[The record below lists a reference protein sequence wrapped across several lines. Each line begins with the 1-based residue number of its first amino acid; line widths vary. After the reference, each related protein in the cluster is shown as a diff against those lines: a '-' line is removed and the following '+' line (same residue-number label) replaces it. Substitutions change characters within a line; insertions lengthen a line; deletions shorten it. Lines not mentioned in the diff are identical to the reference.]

1 MNNPFETNVKGAYK
15 LNSAYSQHG
24 LSGVSEGEPTLYQ
37 DNRIVG
43 TTTDSDSKAV
53 LKRTALGLYNPYN
66 RSIELVKIKEGR
78 WNPIV
83 WKVSKNKFFPNVF

>member
-1 MNNPFETNVKGAYK
+1 MNNPFETNVKGDYK

-37 DNRIVG
+37 NNRIVG

-53 LKRTALGLYNPYN
+53 LKRTALGMYHQYNS
-66 RSIELVKIKEGR
+66 SIELVKIKEGR